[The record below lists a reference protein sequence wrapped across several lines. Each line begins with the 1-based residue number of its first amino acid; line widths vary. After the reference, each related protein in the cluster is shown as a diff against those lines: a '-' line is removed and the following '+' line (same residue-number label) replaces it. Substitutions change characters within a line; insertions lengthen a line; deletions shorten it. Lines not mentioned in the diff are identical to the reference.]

1 MLNLTGMCMASEAAV
16 EFLEML
22 PDNIPDEIKND
33 DFCDEYERMLN
44 TVRYHVRKSVPIA
57 PKEIK
62 PVTKSFITTYSC
74 GQCGHTVLTHQKYC
88 EECGRMV
95 RWS

>member
-1 MLNLTGMCMASEAAV
+1 MLTLTGMCMSSEAAV

-57 PKEIK
+57 PKAIK
-62 PVTKSFITTYSC
+62 PVTKSFATTYSC
-74 GQCGHTVLTHQKYC
+74 GQCGHTVQIHQKYC